1 MLHSPAMHPSPSGES
16 NPSPSGHDDAAAE
29 RSKGAG
35 ANAGGHWS
43 TPKKRRI
50 GWMRWVL
57 LVLAFL
63 GVSVWLVRGK
73 IAAWVEKEVV
83 TQLAGRGIYL
93 HYSLRTWSL
102 WHGLHLEHVVLD
114 REATGNQP
122 VIEVSSLN
130 VRLPLLEMLVRR
142 GFISHWHIKD
152 GTLTLHDSTGAIT
165 FEHVTTKVVVRPG
178 EVDVEKIAA
187 RRGALALALSGKVL
201 LAPRPEKPNTAMAPF
216 FLDLS
221 VLRTSLDVLA
231 FSPQAQPFTIE
242 GSYSVDL
249 RDSNTTTW
257 QANLSGQGHNVE
269 WQGIP
274 VTNAGIS
281 AEVSSKG
288 MKADARLQLNTG
300 STNVSFSTADWDT
313 APLRISGTLADAAGQ
328 TDEFSATYAGD
339 SQLLSVS
346 DLHGKAN
353 LLEFAH
359 SFPALAPFLPAR
371 LRIEKFPDLAVKD
384 LAWSFAPQGPSLS
397 SIGSVE
403 VRTPASLAVT
413 MGGESGKID
422 GLTGSASYLEKK
434 WKVEGQAQSTAWGAF
449 KAQESRVDIT
459 LAASRL
465 QGNMALQ
472 LAHGSIA
479 LKGSADGWPSGPVQF
494 TGSLTDADRQSDR
507 IEGSYH
513 PGTNTLRLA
522 ELSGKANLV
531 EFLTNLPGRAA
542 VLPAGTRIRVFPEIA
557 VRDFTYRPG
566 KSPTIGSLR
575 FVSPADVTVTF
586 RGEPLAIDHLTG
598 QLAFDGET
606 WRLSHLGGQS
616 FGGQWQIDG
625 AYSNGTL
632 RQAEI
637 TAAKVKV
644 AQLKPWL
651 GDSEESIGE
660 AILALDYRG
669 AIGAVPSAVTGNGSL
684 HLTNA
689 PLVKVPLLDQTYA
702 LFSALISPVQ
712 RRGDGQLDTTF
723 AVTNGVAKVSQ
734 FSATGDAL
742 KVTAT
747 GTVDFNQRK
756 VDALAHANFRGIVGV
771 ATSLLSRTLEMEVSG
786 PLDNV
791 RVRPVGVG
799 GMAEGAVTGAAKI
812 VPRTVKEA
820 GDLLKDGVAL
830 PARMFNFFRPE
841 PPAAPKK

>member
-16 NPSPSGHDDAAAE
+16 RPSLSDRDEAAAE
-29 RSKGAG
+29 RPNGAG
-35 ANAGGHWS
+35 GNGGEHGWK
-43 TPKKRRI
+43 PKKRRF
-50 GWMRWVL
+50 GWVRWVL
-57 LVLAFL
+57 LILAILGL
-63 GVSVWLVRGK
+63 GVWLARGK

-93 HYSLRTWSL
+93 HYSLRTWSP

-122 VIEVSSLN
+122 VIEVSDLH
-130 VRLPLLEMLVRR
+130 VRLPLLEILASR
-142 GFISHWHIKD
+142 GFISHWHVKD
-152 GTLTLHDSTGAIT
+152 GTLVLHDGSGAIT
-165 FEHVTTKVVVRPG
+165 FEHVTTTVVVRPG
-178 EVDVEKIAA
+178 AVDVLKIDA
-187 RRGALALALSGKVL
+187 RTGALALALSGKVL
-201 LAPRPEKPNTAMAPF
+201 LGPGPEKPNTPMAPF

-221 VLRTSLDVLA
+221 VLRASLDVLA
-231 FSPQAQPFTIE
+231 FNPEAQPFTIE

-249 RDSNTTTW
+249 RDANAPSW
-257 QANLSGQGHNVE
+257 RANLSGQGRNVE

-274 VTNAGIS
+274 MTNAGIS
-281 AEVSSKG
+281 AEISSKG
-288 MKADARLQLNTG
+288 MKADARLQLKAG
-300 STNVSFSTADWDT
+300 AANVSFAMADWDT
-313 APLRISGTLADAAGQ
+313 SPLRISGTLADAAGQ

-339 SQLLSVS
+339 SHLLNVA

-353 LLEFAH
+353 VLEFAR
-359 SFPALAPFLPAR
+359 SFPALSAFLPAQI
-371 LRIEKFPDLAVKD
+371 RIGKFPDLAIKD
-384 LAWSFAPQGPSLS
+384 LAWSFAPQGPALS

-403 VRTPASLAVT
+403 VGTPASLAFT
-413 MGGESGKID
+413 IGGESVKLE

-434 WKVEGQAQSTAWGAF
+434 WKIEYRTQSTAWGAF
-449 KAQESRVDIT
+449 KAQESRIDAT
-459 LAASRL
+459 LTASRL
-465 QGNMALQ
+465 QGSLALQ
-472 LAHGSIA
+472 LAHGSLA
-479 LKGSADGWPSGPVQF
+479 LKGSAEDWPGGPVQF
-494 TGSLTDADRQSDR
+494 TGNLTDADRQTDR
-507 IEGSYH
+507 IEGSFH

-531 EFLTNLPGRAA
+531 EFLTNLPGQAA
-542 VLPAGTRIRVFPEIA
+542 VLPAGTHIRVFPEVA
-557 VRDFTYRPG
+557 VKDFTYRPG
-566 KSPTIGSLR
+566 KAPTVGSLR
-575 FVSPADVTVTF
+575 LVSPADVTIPF
-586 RGEPLAIDHLTG
+586 RGEPLAIDRLTG

-606 WRLSHLGGQS
+606 WRLSHLSGQS
-616 FGGQWQIDG
+616 FGGQWKIDG

-632 RQAEI
+632 RQADI
-637 TAAKVKV
+637 TAAKVRV

-669 AIGAVPSAVTGNGSL
+669 AIGTEPAALTGNGSL

-712 RRGDGQLDTTF
+712 RRGDGQLDATF
-723 AVTNGVAKVSQ
+723 AITNGVAKVSQ
-734 FSATGDAL
+734 FTATSDAM

-756 VDALAHANFRGIVGV
+756 VDALAHGNLRGIVGV

-791 RVRPVGVG
+791 RVRPVRVG
-799 GMAEGAVTGAAKI
+799 GMAEGAVTGAARI

-830 PARMFNFFRPE
+830 PGRMFNLFRPE
-841 PPAAPKK
+841 PPAAPKQ